1 MEYFKHYQKNFN
13 ELLKSS
19 DDVDFRK
26 KNFDHKKRPINSAC
40 KLQNISPRYTSID

>member
-1 MEYFKHYQKNFN
+1 MEYFKHYQKNFK

-26 KNFDHKKRPINSAC
+26 KNFDFFRKMDFQLKKRVM
-40 KLQNISPRYTSID
+40 KDGNI